1 MKIFSP
7 KILFRM
13 MIKRDYDVIVS
24 YLEGPT
30 TRIVSGCVNKNTIL
44 INWIHTELTDLREF
58 TKSYRNLKEMK
69 KCYLKYKYTVFV
81 SKEAEIAFNKIIKVD
96 SKVIRN
102 VIDTNYII
110 KKSKEEVDSKIKNDN
125 KIKVITLGRLI
136 KVKGYDRL
144 LEIHR
149 DLLREGNDY
158 NIYILGEGKDRK
170 KLEEYIKK
178 NNMEQNTKLLGY
190 KENPYKYINSADIYV
205 CSSYK
210 EGYNT
215 ALIEAVILQKPIITT
230 KCSGMNDILEN
241 GKYGLIVGNNKEDL
255 YMGLKKLIK
264 DDKER
269 EKYKIAALKRS
280 KDFTLDNQLKKVEKL
295 FE

>member
-1 MKIFSP
+1 MKIFP
-7 KILFRM
+7 AKFLFEM
-13 MIKRDYDVIVS
+13 MIKREYDIIVS

-30 TRIVSGCVNKNTIL
+30 TRIVSGCTNKKTIL
-44 INWIHTELTDLREF
+44 INWVHTELTDLREF

-69 KCYLKYKYTVFV
+69 KCYLKYKYTIFV
-81 SKEAEIAFNKIIKVD
+81 SKEAEIAFNKVIKVD

-102 VIDTNYII
+102 VIDANYII
-110 KKSKEEVDSKIKNDN
+110 KKSKEEVNSNIKNNN
-125 KIKVITLGRLI
+125 KIKVITSGRLI

-149 DLLREGNDY
+149 DLLREGHDY
-158 NIYILGEGKDRK
+158 NLYILGEGKERK
-170 KLEEYIKK
+170 RLEEYIK
-178 NNMEQNTKLLGY
+178 NNNLEQNTKLLGF

-215 ALIEAVILQKPIITT
+215 AIIEALILQKPILTT

-241 GKYGLIVGNNKEDL
+241 GKYGIIVENNKDDL
-255 YMGLKKLIK
+255 YKGLKKLITDENK
-264 DDKER
+264 RK
-269 EKYKIAALKRS
+269 KYKLAAIKRS
-280 KDFTLDNQLKKVEKL
+280 KDFTIYNQIKKIEKL